1 MRTGKSRRKEK
12 QKMMTLQN
20 TKAVTITLPNQATIS
35 VVIPDCFDDK
45 LIELLLRSLL
55 GTIYGIDSL
64 DEKLKSSFMLRF
76 VGEMVSLA
84 ENSVRTIQLTNE
96 LESNNLDDTAKIIEQ
111 FIASLGKATDNKASS

>member
-1 MRTGKSRRKEK
+1 
-12 QKMMTLQN
+12 MMTLQN
-20 TKAVTITLPNQATIS
+20 IKTVTVTLPNQATIS

-45 LIELLLRSLL
+45 LIKLLLRSLL
-55 GTIYGIDSL
+55 GTVYGINSL

-96 LESNNLDDTAKIIEQ
+96 LESNNLEDTAKVIEQ
-111 FIASLGKATDNKASS
+111 FIASLGKPNDKQASS

>member
-1 MRTGKSRRKEK
+1 MMMGRGRMRN

-20 TKAVTITLPNQATIS
+20 TKTVTVTLPNQATIS

-45 LIELLLRSLL
+45 LITLLLRSLL
-55 GTIYGIDSL
+55 GTIYGINSL

-96 LESNNLDDTAKIIEQ
+96 LESNNLDETAKIIEQ
-111 FIASLGKATDNKASS
+111 FIASLGKPNDKKTSA